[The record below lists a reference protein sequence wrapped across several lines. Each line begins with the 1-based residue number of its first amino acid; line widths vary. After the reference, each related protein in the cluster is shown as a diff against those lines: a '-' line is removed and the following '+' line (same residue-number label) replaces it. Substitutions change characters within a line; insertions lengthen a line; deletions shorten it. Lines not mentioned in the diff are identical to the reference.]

1 MSNINRHRHPRT
13 KTSSPERELSRDDGS
28 ASSSS
33 SITVLDVNSNSN
45 VYNYNSPA
53 QEEEEE
59 KCKPHA
65 HVYYW
70 YRASIHT
77 IVPHAILCLKR
88 RNCHSPNNNHRA
100 FNKRRSFVLFVL
112 LIGLFLFSCYLA
124 RFYPGDQTLR
134 ATSESRARFFFSGCG
149 VSIGRFQLGCSPP
162 SSSSSTTLAERNYK
176 PHVETDEDKSISW
189 NHLFSRDLSLQEGVK
204 EMQQLH
210 HCYFHVLDSRPALIL
225 YDNGRMFEYNLTHP
239 QEMESSTKIQPKG
252 IPPEDQELEHLDNF
266 KCTYFRAAEYREEKP
281 HKRPKTWDIVEDGG
295 AGKVVIINSATSLQM
310 LEGYHESLL
319 NHYAYAKHHGYA
331 FVLSLV
337 SPTKLE
343 GRSGKFSKHL
353 ALGVHAATRQYDV
366 SCHIDL
372 DAWFA
377 SWDPLSRYANHWPA
391 NKDLFFGDTGQVWL
405 NSGLMCVRPTN
416 WAIRFLEKVVNAVY
430 SVSSTTNTDNN
441 ERMNVGFRRDQP
453 AVWHVLGTE
462 WAAHN
467 LVPYKGNQCLGWNHC
482 NPKTPPGECW
492 HLCFW
497 DALQQM
503 DWWEG
508 LESLSQ
514 YLPHLYLEP
523 PNKEGHNMHH
533 HGHAHIRNSN
543 HKDDNKN
550 DVLTMNPPMHRMCL
564 RSCYSVLSRAGLGM
578 CSWMTSY
585 YRPNHNHPNLERCSL
600 SSSSSSSQV
609 AVAQGSMCDGRGC
622 LEQMEDNGGA
632 WLKHAGHQHWLD
644 ILPSCIPLNQEEAS
658 QPCHHL
664 RNIRSS
670 SSSSSNT
677 NKMTAPPPRA
687 PSMQQE
693 TPNNIRTRR
702 LIML

>member
-1 MSNINRHRHPRT
+1 LT
-13 KTSSPERELSRDDGS
+13 EL
-28 ASSSS
+28 
-33 SITVLDVNSNSN
+33 
-45 VYNYNSPA
+45 
-53 QEEEEE
+53 
-59 KCKPHA
+59 
-65 HVYYW
+65 
-70 YRASIHT
+70 
-77 IVPHAILCLKR
+77 
-88 RNCHSPNNNHRA
+88 
-100 FNKRRSFVLFVL
+100 
-112 LIGLFLFSCYLA
+112 
-124 RFYPGDQTLR
+124 
-134 ATSESRARFFFSGCG
+134 
-149 VSIGRFQLGCSPP
+149 
-162 SSSSSTTLAERNYK
+162 NYK
-176 PHVETDEDKSISW
+176 PHGEIEDKSISW

-210 HCYFHVLDSRPALIL
+210 HCYFHVLDTRPALLL
-225 YDNGRMFEYNLTHP
+225 YDNGRMFEYNLTNP
-239 QEMESSTKIQPKG
+239 QERESSSKSQPEG
-252 IPPEDQELEHLDNF
+252 IHPEEHFENLDNF

-281 HKRPKTWDIVEDGG
+281 HKKPKTWEIMEDGG
-295 AGKVVIINSATSLQM
+295 AGKVIIINSATSLQM

-353 ALGVHAATRQYDV
+353 ALGVHAATQQYDV

-377 SWDPLSRYANHWPA
+377 SWDPLSRYADHWPA

-405 NSGLMCVRPTN
+405 NSGLMCVRPTK

-430 SVSSTTNTDNN
+430 SVSSGTNNK
-441 ERMNVGFRRDQP
+441 RMNVGFRRDQP
-453 AVWHVLGTE
+453 AVWHVLGME

-523 PNKEGHNMHH
+523 PNKEGHVH
-533 HGHAHIRNSN
+533 HGHAHIRTSN
-543 HKDDNKN
+543 NNNDNKN
-550 DVLTMNPPMHRMCL
+550 DVPNMIPPMHRMCL

-585 YRPNHNHPNLERCSL
+585 YRSNNNYNNVERCSL
-600 SSSSSSSQV
+600 SSLSSSSQV
-609 AVAQGSMCDGRGC
+609 AVAPGSMCDGRGC

-670 SSSSSNT
+670 TTSNT
-677 NKMTAPPPRA
+677 KKMTAPQPRA
-687 PSMQQE
+687 PMMKQVA
-693 TPNNIRTRR
+693 PNNIRTRR
-702 LIML
+702 LVML